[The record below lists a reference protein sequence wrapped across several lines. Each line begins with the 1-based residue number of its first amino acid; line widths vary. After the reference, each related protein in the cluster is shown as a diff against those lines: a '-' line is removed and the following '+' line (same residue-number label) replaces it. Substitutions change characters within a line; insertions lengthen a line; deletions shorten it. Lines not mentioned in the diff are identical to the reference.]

1 MIFRWDH
8 ACLLSTRT
16 LSIVLKH
23 QGASIHTLNFRQY
36 TKDWRKAELAR
47 LTIGG
52 LATLGIAELGTGC
65 QWITE
70 LLARN
75 YQTLR
80 HLRLGS
86 EVDLATAYASDGY
99 IDPDESCRF
108 ADTKKFAKL
117 MKDKVRALKEPS
129 TPIVRLES
137 LTLIGLNFSAFVG
150 CLIEPF
156 FDFGSL
162 TVLTLE
168 SCAGLEAAF
177 PLLVGGGA
185 GRRKAKSALQLHTL
199 AIRHE
204 NTSYDF
210 LRNFEI
216 FLLSLKPLAH
226 LHVLLEGDYEGAVEM
241 HKVLRIHGKCLQS
254 FIWDERTGPRS
265 DVQADTTLHFVDH
278 QHLGLVAKY
287 CPGLKALGI
296 SLDWGDI
303 AASEKNH
310 KKVVPTVK
318 CEFMSMLVSHRLLP
332 HSPD

>member
-1 MIFRWDH
+1 M
-8 ACLLSTRT
+8 LSTRT

-23 QGASIHTLNFRQY
+23 QGASIHTLNFGQY

-52 LATLGIAELGTGC
+52 LATLGIAELGTGR
-65 QWITE
+65 QWITD
-70 LLARN
+70 LLAKN

-86 EVDLATAYASDGY
+86 EVNIATEYASDGY
-99 IDPDESCRF
+99 IDSDELRRF
-108 ADTKKFAKL
+108 ADAEKFAKL

-129 TPIVRLES
+129 NPIVRLES
-137 LTLIGLNFSAFVG
+137 LTLVGLNFLAFVG
-150 CLIEPF
+150 GLIEPF

-162 TVLTLE
+162 TVLKLE

-185 GRRKAKSALQLHTL
+185 GRQKTKSALRLHTL

-210 LRNFEI
+210 SRNFEI

-226 LHVLLEGDYEGAVEM
+226 LHVLLEGDYAEAVTM
-241 HKVLRIHGKCLQS
+241 SKVLRIHGKCLQS
-254 FIWDERTGPRS
+254 FIWDERSGPRS
-265 DVQADTTLHFVDH
+265 DVQRNTTLHFVDH
-278 QHLGLVAKY
+278 SNLGYVAKY

-296 SLDWGDI
+296 SLHWGDI

-310 KKVVPTVK
+310 KKVVPTLK
-318 CEFMSMLVSHRLLP
+318 CEFISMLISHRLLP